1 MLHQVTG
8 NTRVDKIPFTRVA
21 NNRSAR
27 KHKANTCNIK
37 PVVRKYTAG
46 GAGIIFHQMI
56 MFTIAIANA
65 THTKPFIGFCSRIKR
80 RKKMGESH
88 VA

>member
-1 MLHQVTG
+1 M
-8 NTRVDKIPFTRVA
+8 
-21 NNRSAR
+21 
-27 KHKANTCNIK
+27 IK
-37 PVVRKYTAG
+37 PVVRKYTPG

-65 THTKPFIGFCSRIKR
+65 TNRKPFKGFCSRIKR

-88 VA
+88 VAQEMIQRPFENNIKTTPMANNK